1 MTEYV
6 WKKDT
11 FDWYLGFFYGM
22 TYDRDFQEVC
32 EILMRCNWKEMP
44 EWLQIKIAETYLE
57 EMNYDEEYYY
67 CEKTKQIYER
77 GYEPDEDN
85 KEK

>member
-11 FDWYLGFFYGM
+11 FDWFLGFFYGM
-22 TYDRDFQEVC
+22 TYDRDFQEVV
-32 EILMRCNWKEMP
+32 EILMNNNWEEMP
-44 EWLQIKIAETYLE
+44 EWLQIKIVNTYLE
-57 EMNYDEEYYY
+57 EMNYDDDYYY
-67 CEKTKQIYER
+67 CEKTKKVYER

-85 KEK
+85 D